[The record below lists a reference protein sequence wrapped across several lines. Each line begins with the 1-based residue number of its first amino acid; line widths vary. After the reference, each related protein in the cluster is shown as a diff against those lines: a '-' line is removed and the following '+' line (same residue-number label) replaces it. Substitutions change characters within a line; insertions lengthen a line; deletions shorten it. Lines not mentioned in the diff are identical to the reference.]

1 MANLTFGD
9 RFMMEN
15 IVALGGD
22 SVSEQQ
28 QLLSTGEA
36 DRFVA
41 IFRAITGTESVG
53 ARRMQ

>member
-1 MANLTFGD
+1 
-9 RFMMEN
+9 MMEN